1 MSTLAAW
8 VALAHVLVATGFDLR
23 SREVPNT
30 IPVLLLG
37 WAIVVVAF
45 RLDGNGWGSMLV
57 GLSVGLLASGFF
69 FALGG
74 LGGGDVKLIA
84 ALGAVLGHPA
94 IWPALFWI
102 ALAGGGFSLIALI
115 RGRRDLAYL
124 PAIALGLSI
133 HLLWQLRT
141 RYACP

>member
-1 MSTLAAW
+1 M
-8 VALAHVLVATGFDLR
+8 ATVFDLR
-23 SREVPNT
+23 SREVPDT
-30 IPVLLLG
+30 ISVLLLG
-37 WAIVVVAF
+37 WAVAVDAL
-45 RLDGNGWGSMLV
+45 RLDGIGWGSMLV
-57 GLSVGLLASGFF
+57 GLSVGLLASGIF

-102 ALAGGGFSLIALI
+102 ALAGGGSLA
-115 RGRRDLAYL
+115 RRPVPRPARPGL
-124 PAIALGLSI
+124 PPRDRSRLCRS

-141 RYACP
+141 RYACL